1 MTFDS
6 YNLHISPHVSF
17 VADNCVKSPGNAQEG
32 VDFDERSHN
41 SLEPRGLF
49 DCVGFVRVPCS
60 ACVFVCFSE
69 FGECFSRGL
78 ALFHCD
84 CVCVCVIVH
93 ELMFMCVLTFLNFP
107 HTNILCIIFRRHN
120 G

>member
-41 SLEPRGLF
+41 SLEPR
-49 DCVGFVRVPCS
+49 DDTSHEAAEP
-60 ACVFVCFSE
+60 
-69 FGECFSRGL
+69 SRGDVSSAGRSFNSQCL
-78 ALFHCD
+78 LSCSLLFLLLLF
-84 CVCVCVIVH
+84 VPGGTP
-93 ELMFMCVLTFLNFP
+93 LSL
-107 HTNILCIIFRRHN
+107 
-120 G
+120 